1 LGPQVFNQQGGP
13 TFHGWKDLF
22 ALQAPWAV
30 SGPISKPEPQAS
42 GLWRLVP
49 FHRAGGLSRGR
60 EKAATAT
67 GKKRGANRARPSTD
81 TPLGWGGCRPGEGQW
96 AWACLLGEE
105 PPWREVCLV
114 VTVTA
119 LRPVG
124 APAQSGL
131 CVQEYSQGPA
141 TWPGSP
147 RGPHHRV
154 CVCVCVCVCWAR
166 SGPFHLH
173 RPRPQA
179 GGRLGR
185 GALLCLRRTSPAS
198 LAAPAPQPPP
208 AINGARSHFAEPGW
222 DWDNGGD

>member
-1 LGPQVFNQQGGP
+1 MGRPFPTEHGSLLGPQVFNQQGGP

-22 ALQAPWAV
+22 AIQAPWAV
-30 SGPISKPEPQAS
+30 SGPISKPDAQAS

-60 EKAATAT
+60 ETAATAT

-141 TWPGSP
+141 TWPGRP

-154 CVCVCVCVCWAR
+154 CVCVCVCVCVGQGRALSTFIGHAR
-166 SGPFHLH
+166 RLVG
-173 RPRPQA
+173 A
-179 GGRLGR
+179 WGGGLF
-185 GALLCLRRTSPAS
+185 SAS
-198 LAAPAPQPPP
+198 DAPA
-208 AINGARSHFAEPGW
+208 RLL
-222 DWDNGGD
+222 